1 MLKRSFDVFFSFCG
15 LVILSPVLM
24 IIAIMVKT
32 DSKGPVI
39 YKQER
44 VGRSGKIFRV
54 FKFRSMKQDS
64 DRKGHLTVG
73 GKDPRITKTGYYLRK
88 YKLDELPQLIN
99 VLKGEMSFVGPRPE
113 VIKYVQL
120 YDDNQKKVLNVR
132 PGITD
137 VASIK
142 YRNENEL
149 LENSDNPEQYYINE
163 IMTDK
168 LKMNLDYIN
177 DRSFFKDIR
186 VILNTI
192 KAIIIRFPKK

>member
-1 MLKRSFDVFFSFCG
+1 MYFFHFAG
-15 LVILSPVLM
+15 LVILSPVLI
-24 IIAIMVKT
+24 IIAILVKT
-32 DSKGPVI
+32 DSKVRWFINRKGWA
-39 YKQER
+39 
-44 VGRSGKIFRV
+44 GGKIFRV
-54 FKFRSMKQDS
+54 FKFRSMKRDS

-73 GKDPRITKTGYYLRK
+73 GKIPGLQKDRLLSEK

-120 YDDNQKKVLNVR
+120 WVIIRKKVLNVR

-149 LENSDNPEQYYINE
+149 LENSDNPG
-163 IMTDK
+163 T
-168 LKMNLDYIN
+168 
-177 DRSFFKDIR
+177 
-186 VILNTI
+186 ILYKWNYDW
-192 KAIIIRFPKK
+192 